1 MRYLK
6 RMAIVLVALAV
17 LFLVVGFFLPPTF
30 TVARTA
36 EIAAPPEKVYALVA
50 DPRGWKQWSA
60 WNRRDPQMRIDYSG
74 PQSGMGAKWAWKSKS
89 QGDGEMTFTAAEP
102 GKRVAFDLYFPDFG
116 TTSKGELRF
125 EPAGAGTRVTWTM
138 NGDMGRNPVF
148 HWFALAADGM
158 VGKDFDEGLAGLKA
172 AAEKR

>member
-17 LFLVVGFFLPPTF
+17 LFLVVGFFLPPNF

-60 WNRRDPQMRIDYSG
+60 WNKRDPQMQIEYGG
-74 PQSGMGAKWAWKSKS
+74 PPAGMGAKWSWKSKS
-89 QGDGEMTFTAAEP
+89 E
-102 GKRVAFDLYFPDFG
+102 
-116 TTSKGELRF
+116 
-125 EPAGAGTRVTWTM
+125 GAGSMEFVRVEPNKRIEYALAFPEFNMKSGGAFAIDAAPSGTKVTWT
-138 NGDMGRNPVF
+138 NAGDVGTNPLK
-148 HWFALAADGM
+148 HYLAWGM
-158 VGKDFDEGLAGLKA
+158 DRLVGPDFEQGLANLKSV
-172 AAEKR
+172 AEKP

>member
-60 WNRRDPQMRIDYSG
+60 WNKRDPQMQIEYGG
-74 PQSGMGAKWAWKSKS
+74 P
-89 QGDGEMTFTAAEP
+89 
-102 GKRVAFDLYFPDFG
+102 
-116 TTSKGELRF
+116 
-125 EPAGAGTRVTWTM
+125 PAGSKRSSPFEVV
-138 NGDMGRNPVF
+138 PKS
-148 HWFALAADGM
+148 
-158 VGKDFDEGLAGLKA
+158 GK
-172 AAEKR
+172 